1 MSDTV
6 QKGGTVQCLTT
17 SVFMK
22 ERAYDRD
29 LLLKVAVFRSVTPFR
44 SARETTKPLELE
56 LLQLEHYSK
65 V

>member
-1 MSDTV
+1 
-6 QKGGTVQCLTT
+6 
-17 SVFMK
+17 MK

-44 SARETTKPLELE
+44 SARETTNPLELE

>member
-1 MSDTV
+1 ME
-6 QKGGTVQCLTT
+6 
-17 SVFMK
+17 